1 MAQSQVDQ
9 LASEVSEIKLTG
21 EHYGTRP
28 LNQSQGPA
36 PPSLLLSALEGSLP
50 VRVRD
55 INSSLADK
63 CIWVRGRLH
72 NSRSKGLFRKLFLK
86 FCNKFLSELFYS
98 NSRKVLLSCSSSA
111 TLDYTR
117 NR

>member
-86 FCNKFLSELFYS
+86 F
-98 NSRKVLLSCSSSA
+98 
-111 TLDYTR
+111 
-117 NR
+117 